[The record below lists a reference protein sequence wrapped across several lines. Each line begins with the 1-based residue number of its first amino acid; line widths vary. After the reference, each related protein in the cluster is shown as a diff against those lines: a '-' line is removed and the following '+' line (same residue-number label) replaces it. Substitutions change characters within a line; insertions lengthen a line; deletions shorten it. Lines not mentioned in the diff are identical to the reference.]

1 MKPFLLTLLAE
12 GSSTLVGR
20 YAPSPTGA
28 LHLGNLR
35 TALIGWALAR
45 QGDGRFVLR
54 FEDLDARSREQFRAL
69 QLADLAALGIDWD
82 GEPLVQSSCLRRYE
96 EALAQLE
103 AAGLVYECYC
113 SRRELSQI
121 ASAPHTPPGAYPG
134 YCRGLTPTQ
143 RARKREELTAT
154 GRGPALRLRSNQET
168 LTFTDTVYGPQT
180 GVVDD
185 FVLRRSDGVFS
196 YNFVCVVDDAYQG
209 VSQVCRGRDL
219 LSSVARQNYLHQLLG
234 STPPNWVH
242 VPLVLNQKGERLA
255 KRDGAVTLEQL
266 RACGIESPQVI
277 STMATSLGF
286 PPAKTSEEF
295 LAHFDLGK
303 MSREDWRYLPPTVGR
318 QCFRKKTPAGC
329 LARA

>member
-12 GSSTLVGR
+12 GSFTLVGR

-45 QGDGRFVLR
+45 QSGGRFVLR
-54 FEDLDARSREQFRAL
+54 FEDLDARSREKFRAL

-82 GEPLVQSSCLRRYE
+82 GEPLVQSNCHSRYE
-96 EALAQLE
+96 EAFAQLE
-103 AAGLVYECYC
+103 AAGLVYECFC
-113 SRRELSQI
+113 SRRELSQV
-121 ASAPHTPPGAYPG
+121 ASAPHAPPGAYPG
-134 YCRGLTPTQ
+134 YCRDLTPAE
-143 RARKREELTAT
+143 RARKREELAAT
-154 GRGPALRLRSNQET
+154 GRGPAFRLRSNQET
-168 LTFTDTVYGPQT
+168 LTFTDAVYGPQT

-209 VSQVCRGRDL
+209 VTQVCRGRDL

-234 STPPNWVH
+234 STPPSWAH

-255 KRDGAVTLEQL
+255 KRDGAVTLAELGQHGVNSAEIL
-266 RACGIESPQVI
+266 GLLS
-277 STMATSLGF
+277 SSLGF
-286 PPAKTSEEF
+286 APVETASQFCDQFEVS
-295 LAHFDLGK
+295 K
-303 MSREDWRYLPPTVGR
+303 MCREDWRFLPPR
-318 QCFRKKTPAGC
+318 
-329 LARA
+329 

>member
-1 MKPFLLTLLAE
+1 MLIAIKMKPFLLTLLAE
-12 GSSTLVGR
+12 GSFTLVGR

-45 QGDGRFVLR
+45 QSGGRFVLR
-54 FEDLDARSREQFRAL
+54 FEDLDARSREPFRDL

-82 GEPLVQSSCLRRYE
+82 GDPLVQSNCRSRYE
-96 EALAQLE
+96 QAFAQLE

-113 SRRELSQI
+113 SRRDLSPI

-134 YCRGLTPTQ
+134 FCRDLTPSE
-143 RARKREELTAT
+143 RARKREELSKV
-154 GRGPALRLRSNQET
+154 GRGPALRLRSKQET
-168 LTFTDTVYGPQT
+168 LTFTDAVYGQQS
-180 GVVDD
+180 GEVDD

-209 VSQVCRGRDL
+209 VTQVCRGRDL

-234 STPPNWVH
+234 STPPSWVH
-242 VPLVLNQKGERLA
+242 VPLVLNQTGQRLA

-266 RACGIESPQVI
+266 RACGIESAQVI
-277 STMATSLGF
+277 SMFATSLGF
-286 PPAKTSEEF
+286 PPVDTASQF
-295 LAHFDLGK
+295 CRRFDLSK
-303 MSREDWRYLPPTVGR
+303 MCREDWHYLPPR
-318 QCFRKKTPAGC
+318 
-329 LARA
+329 

>member
-1 MKPFLLTLLAE
+1 MLIAIKMKPFLLTLLAE
-12 GSSTLVGR
+12 GSFTLVGR

-45 QGDGRFVLR
+45 QGGGRFVLR
-54 FEDLDARSREQFRAL
+54 FEDLDARSRDPFRAL

-103 AAGLVYECYC
+103 AADLVYECYC

-134 YCRGLTPTQ
+134 YCRDLTPAE
-143 RARKREELTAT
+143 RARKREELSKV

-168 LTFTDTVYGPQT
+168 LTFTDAVYGLQT

-209 VSQVCRGRDL
+209 VTQVCRGRDL

-234 STPPNWVH
+234 STPPSWVH

-255 KRDGAVTLEQL
+255 KRDGAVTLAELGERGVNSAEIL
-266 RACGIESPQVI
+266 RLLS
-277 STMATSLGF
+277 SSLGF
-286 PPAKTSEEF
+286 APVETASQF
-295 LAHFDLGK
+295 CQQFDLSK
-303 MSREDWRYLPPTVGR
+303 MCREDWRFLPPR
-318 QCFRKKTPAGC
+318 
-329 LARA
+329 

>member
-12 GSSTLVGR
+12 GSFTLVGR

-45 QGDGRFVLR
+45 QSGGRFVLR
-54 FEDLDARSREQFRAL
+54 FEDLDARSREPFRAL
-69 QLADLAALGIDWD
+69 QLKDLAALGIDWD
-82 GEPLVQSSCLRRYE
+82 GEPLVQSNCRSRYKQ
-96 EALAQLE
+96 AFAQLK

-134 YCRGLTPTQ
+134 YCRGLSPAE
-143 RARKREELTAT
+143 RARKREELADI
-154 GRGPALRLRSNQET
+154 GRGPAFRLRSNQET
-168 LTFTDTVYGPQT
+168 LTFTDAVYGRQS

-209 VSQVCRGRDL
+209 VTQVC
-219 LSSVARQNYLHQLLG
+219 
-234 STPPNWVH
+234 
-242 VPLVLNQKGERLA
+242 
-255 KRDGAVTLEQL
+255 
-266 RACGIESPQVI
+266 
-277 STMATSLGF
+277 
-286 PPAKTSEEF
+286 
-295 LAHFDLGK
+295 
-303 MSREDWRYLPPTVGR
+303 
-318 QCFRKKTPAGC
+318 
-329 LARA
+329 

>member
-12 GSSTLVGR
+12 GSFTLVGR

-45 QGDGRFVLR
+45 QSGGRFVLR
-54 FEDLDARSREQFRAL
+54 FEDLDARSREPFRAL
-69 QLADLAALGIDWD
+69 QLKDLAALGIDWD
-82 GEPLVQSSCLRRYE
+82 GEPLVQSSCLSRYE
-96 EALAQLE
+96 EAFAQLE

-113 SRRELSQI
+113 SRRELSQV

-134 YCRGLTPTQ
+134 YCRDLTPAE
-143 RARKREELTAT
+143 RARKREELSKV

-168 LTFTDTVYGPQT
+168 LTFTDAVYGLQT

-209 VSQVCRGRDL
+209 VTQVCRGRDL

-234 STPPNWVH
+234 STPPSWVH

-255 KRDGAVTLEQL
+255 KRDGAVTLAELGERGVNNAEIL
-266 RACGIESPQVI
+266 RLLS
-277 STMATSLGF
+277 SSLGF
-286 PPAKTSEEF
+286 APVETASQF
-295 LAHFDLGK
+295 CQQFDLSK
-303 MSREDWRYLPPTVGR
+303 MCREDWRFLPPR
-318 QCFRKKTPAGC
+318 
-329 LARA
+329 

>member
-1 MKPFLLTLLAE
+1 MLIAIKMKPFLLTLLAE
-12 GSSTLVGR
+12 GSFTLVGR

-45 QGDGRFVLR
+45 QNGGRFVLR
-54 FEDLDARSREQFRAL
+54 FEDLDARSREPFRAL
-69 QLADLAALGIDWD
+69 QLKDLAALGIDWD
-82 GEPLVQSSCLRRYE
+82 GEPLVQSICRSRYDE
-96 EALAQLE
+96 VFAQLK

-134 YCRGLTPTQ
+134 CCRDLSPAE
-143 RARKREELTAT
+143 RARKRKELADI

-168 LTFTDTVYGPQT
+168 LTFTDAVYGQQT

-209 VSQVCRGRDL
+209 VTQVCRGRDL
-219 LSSVARQNYLHQLLG
+219 ISSVARQNYLHQLLG
-234 STPPNWVH
+234 STPPSWVH
-242 VPLVLNQKGERLA
+242 VPLVLNQTGQRLA
-255 KRDGAVTLEQL
+255 KRDGAVTLAEL
-266 RACGIESPQVI
+266 GERGVNNAEILGLLS
-277 STMATSLGF
+277 SSLGF
-286 PPAKTSEEF
+286 APVETASQF
-295 LAHFDLGK
+295 CQQFDLSK
-303 MSREDWRYLPPTVGR
+303 MCREDWRFLPPR
-318 QCFRKKTPAGC
+318 
-329 LARA
+329 

>member
-1 MKPFLLTLLAE
+1 MLLTLLAE
-12 GSSTLVGR
+12 GSFTLVGR

-45 QGDGRFVLR
+45 QSGGRFVLR
-54 FEDLDARSREQFRAL
+54 FEDLDARSREPFRAL
-69 QLADLAALGIDWD
+69 QLADLATLGIDWD
-82 GEPLVQSSCLRRYE
+82 GDPLVQSKCHCRYE
-96 EALAQLE
+96 EAFAQLE

-134 YCRGLTPTQ
+134 YCRDLTPTE
-143 RARKREELTAT
+143 RARKREELAAG
-154 GRGPALRLRSNQET
+154 GRGPAFRLRTNQQT
-168 LTFTDTVYGPQT
+168 LTFTDEVYGQQT
-180 GVVDD
+180 GLVDD

-209 VSQVCRGRDL
+209 VNQVCRGRDL

-234 STPPNWVH
+234 STPPTWVH
-242 VPLVLNQKGERLA
+242 VPLVLNDNGQRLA

-266 RACGIESPQVI
+266 RECGIESAQVI
-277 STMATSLGF
+277 RMFATSLGF
-286 PPAKTSEEF
+286 PPANTVAEF
-295 LAHFDLGK
+295 LSRFDLDH
-303 MSREDWRYLPPTVGR
+303 MSREDWRFTPPVPLSV
-318 QCFRKKTPAGC
+318 QP
-329 LARA
+329 

>member
-1 MKPFLLTLLAE
+1 VLIAIKMKPFLLTLLAE
-12 GSSTLVGR
+12 DSFTLVGR

-45 QGDGRFVLR
+45 QGGGRFVLR
-54 FEDLDARSREQFRAL
+54 FEDLDARSRDPFRAL

-103 AAGLVYECYC
+103 AADLVYECYC

-134 YCRGLTPTQ
+134 YCRDLTPAE
-143 RARKREELTAT
+143 RARKREELSKV
-154 GRGPALRLRSNQET
+154 GRDPALRLRSNQET
-168 LTFTDTVYGPQT
+168 LTFTDAVYGLQT

-209 VSQVCRGRDL
+209 VTQVCRGRDL

-234 STPPNWVH
+234 STPPSWVH

-255 KRDGAVTLEQL
+255 KRDGAVTLAELGERGVNNAEIL
-266 RACGIESPQVI
+266 RLLS
-277 STMATSLGF
+277 SSLGF
-286 PPAKTSEEF
+286 APVETASQF
-295 LAHFDLGK
+295 CQQFDLSK
-303 MSREDWRYLPPTVGR
+303 MCREDWRFLPPR
-318 QCFRKKTPAGC
+318 
-329 LARA
+329 

>member
-12 GSSTLVGR
+12 GSFTLVGR

-45 QGDGRFVLR
+45 QSGGRFVLR
-54 FEDLDARSREQFRAL
+54 FEDLDARSREPFRAL

-134 YCRGLTPTQ
+134 YCRDLTPAE
-143 RARKREELTAT
+143 RARKREELSKV

-168 LTFTDTVYGPQT
+168 LTFTDAVYGLQT

-209 VSQVCRGRDL
+209 VTQVCRGRDL

-234 STPPNWVH
+234 STPPSWVH

-255 KRDGAVTLEQL
+255 KRDGAVTLAELGERGVNNAEIL
-266 RACGIESPQVI
+266 RLLS
-277 STMATSLGF
+277 SSLGF
-286 PPAKTSEEF
+286 APVETASQF
-295 LAHFDLGK
+295 CQQFDLSK
-303 MSREDWRYLPPTVGR
+303 MCREDWRFLPPR
-318 QCFRKKTPAGC
+318 
-329 LARA
+329 

>member
-12 GSSTLVGR
+12 GSFTLVGR

-45 QGDGRFVLR
+45 QSGGRFVLR
-54 FEDLDARSREQFRAL
+54 FEDLDARSREPFRAL
-69 QLADLAALGIDWD
+69 QLKDLAALGIDWD
-82 GEPLVQSSCLRRYE
+82 GEPLMQSNCRSRYE
-96 EALAQLE
+96 EAFAQLK

-134 YCRGLTPTQ
+134 YCRGLSPAE
-143 RARKREELTAT
+143 RARKREELADI
-154 GRGPALRLRSNQET
+154 GRGPAFRLRSNQET
-168 LTFTDTVYGPQT
+168 LTFTDAVYGSQS

-209 VSQVCRGRDL
+209 VTQVCRGRDL
-219 LSSVARQNYLHQLLG
+219 PSSVARQNYLHQLLG
-234 STPPNWVH
+234 STPPSWVH
-242 VPLVLNQKGERLA
+242 VPLVLNQTGQRLA
-255 KRDGAVTLEQL
+255 KRDGAVTLAEL
-266 RACGIESPQVI
+266 GERGVNNAEILGLLS
-277 STMATSLGF
+277 SSLGF
-286 PPAKTSEEF
+286 APVETASQFCQQFE
-295 LAHFDLGK
+295 LSK
-303 MSREDWRYLPPTVGR
+303 MCREDWRFLPPR
-318 QCFRKKTPAGC
+318 
-329 LARA
+329 

>member
-1 MKPFLLTLLAE
+1 MLIAIKMKPFLLTLLAE
-12 GSSTLVGR
+12 GSFTLVGR

-28 LHLGNLR
+28 LQLGNLR

-45 QGDGRFVLR
+45 QSGGRFVLR
-54 FEDLDARSREQFRAL
+54 FEDLDARSREPFRAL

-96 EALAQLE
+96 EAFAQLE

-113 SRRELSQI
+113 SRRELSQV

-134 YCRGLTPTQ
+134 YCRGLTPAE
-143 RARKREELTAT
+143 RARKREELAAT

-168 LTFTDTVYGPQT
+168 LTFTDAVYGLQT

-209 VSQVCRGRDL
+209 VTQVCRGRDL

-255 KRDGAVTLEQL
+255 KRDGAVTLAELGERGVNSAEIL
-266 RACGIESPQVI
+266 RLLS
-277 STMATSLGF
+277 SSLGF
-286 PPAKTSEEF
+286 APVETASQF
-295 LAHFDLGK
+295 CQQFDLSK
-303 MSREDWRYLPPTVGR
+303 MCREDWRFLPPR
-318 QCFRKKTPAGC
+318 
-329 LARA
+329 

>member
-1 MKPFLLTLLAE
+1 M
-12 GSSTLVGR
+12 
-20 YAPSPTGA
+20 
-28 LHLGNLR
+28 
-35 TALIGWALAR
+35 
-45 QGDGRFVLR
+45 LR
-54 FEDLDARSREQFRAL
+54 FEDLDARSREPFRDL
-69 QLADLAALGIDWD
+69 QLADLAALGINWD

-103 AAGLVYECYC
+103 AADLVYECYC

-134 YCRGLTPTQ
+134 YCRDLTTAE
-143 RARKREELTAT
+143 RARKREELSKV

-168 LTFTDTVYGPQT
+168 LTFTDAVYGLQT

-209 VSQVCRGRDL
+209 VTQVCRGRDL

-234 STPPNWVH
+234 STPPSWVH

-255 KRDGAVTLEQL
+255 KRDGAVTLAELGERGVNNAEIL
-266 RACGIESPQVI
+266 RLLS
-277 STMATSLGF
+277 SSLGF
-286 PPAKTSEEF
+286 APVETASQF
-295 LAHFDLGK
+295 CQQFDLSK
-303 MSREDWRYLPPTVGR
+303 MCREDWRFLPPR
-318 QCFRKKTPAGC
+318 
-329 LARA
+329 